1 MAYFKYKQ
9 VADQLLEKI
18 QDGTY
23 KPGDKIPKEDEL
35 CTAYGVG
42 RQTLR
47 NAVSQLE
54 ESGYLKR
61 IQGSG
66 TYVCEPAGMKPE
78 DSLMDQIGTMPAGN
92 PGVIAL
98 VMMNSE
104 NYIFLDLMRGVS
116 DYLMEQGYVLTT
128 MMTDGDYERERIALE
143 NLLQNPPAGI
153 LLEPVW
159 PRVLSVNESL
169 LRQISET
176 IPCLLL
182 HSDQTEM
189 FPAYPLRD
197 REAMCKLTN
206 YLISL
211 GHRRIGTLFSFD
223 ESTGQNRYL
232 GCMQALRENGIV
244 QTRDRM
250 VWFEHSRAGDLF
262 EPDGQIGLNRMLA
275 DVTAVVCH
283 DDRIA
288 YRLINYLQSK
298 GIRVPEDISVTGYD
312 DSAYAT
318 MDLPLTTVQYQGN
331 KYGRNAAK
339 TLLQMIRQP
348 DFDFSGLHADE
359 PELVI
364 RASTTVPR
372 NEKNLSVM

>member
-1 MAYFKYKQ
+1 MAYFKYMQ
-9 VADQLLEKI
+9 VADQLLEAI
-18 QDGTY
+18 RNGTY
-23 KPGDKIPKEDEL
+23 HTGDRIPKEEEL
-35 CTAYGVG
+35 CSLYNVG

-47 NAVSQLE
+47 SAVSQLE
-54 ESGYLKR
+54 ESGYLR
-61 IQGSG
+61 RVQGSG
-66 TYVCEPAGMKPE
+66 TYVCDPE
-78 DSLMDQIGTMPAGN
+78 AEENGQVQDGLFDDEQINYVPAGN

-104 NYIFLDLMRGVS
+104 NYIFLDLMRGIS

-159 PRVLSVNESL
+159 PRILSVNEPL
-169 LRQISET
+169 LKKVAQN

-182 HSDQTEM
+182 HSDESSL
-189 FPAYPLRD
+189 FPSYPLRD
-197 REAMCKLTN
+197 REGMCKLTN
-206 YLISL
+206 YLLSL
-211 GHRRIGTLFSFD
+211 GHRKIGTLFSFD
-223 ESTGQNRYL
+223 EATGQNRFL
-232 GCMQALRENGIV
+232 GCMQALRENGFT
-244 QTRDRM
+244 QPKNRM

-262 EPDGQIGLNRMLA
+262 EPSGNIALERMLS

-283 DDRIA
+283 DDRMA
-288 YRLINYLQSK
+288 YRLITYLQGK

-318 MDLPLTTVQYQGN
+318 MDLPLTTVKYQGT
-331 KYGRNAAK
+331 KYGRQAAK

-348 DFDFSGLHADE
+348 GFDPAGLIVE
-359 PELVI
+359 KPELVI
-364 RASTTVPR
+364 RESTAAP
-372 NEKNLSVM
+372 KNAI

>member
-1 MAYFKYKQ
+1 
-9 VADQLLEKI
+9 
-18 QDGTY
+18 
-23 KPGDKIPKEDEL
+23 
-35 CTAYGVG
+35 
-42 RQTLR
+42 
-47 NAVSQLE
+47 
-54 ESGYLKR
+54 
-61 IQGSG
+61 
-66 TYVCEPAGMKPE
+66 
-78 DSLMDQIGTMPAGN
+78 
-92 PGVIAL
+92 
-98 VMMNSE
+98 
-104 NYIFLDLMRGVS
+104 
-116 DYLMEQGYVLTT
+116 
-128 MMTDGDYERERIALE
+128 
-143 NLLQNPPAGI
+143 
-153 LLEPVW
+153 
-159 PRVLSVNESL
+159 
-169 LRQISET
+169 
-176 IPCLLL
+176 
-182 HSDQTEM
+182 
-189 FPAYPLRD
+189 
-197 REAMCKLTN
+197 
-206 YLISL
+206 SL

-318 MDLPLTTVQYQGN
+318 MDLPLTTVKYQGN

-372 NEKNLSVM
+372 NEKILSVM

>member
-9 VADQLLEKI
+9 VADQLLEAI
-18 QDGTY
+18 QNGIY
-23 KPGDKIPKEDEL
+23 KPGDKIPKEEEL
-35 CTAYGVG
+35 CAQFNVG

-47 NAVSQLE
+47 SAVSQLE

-61 IQGSG
+61 VQGSG
-66 TYVCEPAGMKPE
+66 TYVCDPNASDPAAENGDENPV
-78 DSLMDQIGTMPAGN
+78 SFMPAGN

-104 NYIFLDLMRGVS
+104 NYVFLDLMRGIS

-169 LRQISET
+169 LKEVSQK

-182 HSDQTEM
+182 HSDATDL

-197 REAMCKLTN
+197 CDGMYKMTE
-206 YLISL
+206 YLLEL
-211 GHRRIGTLFSFD
+211 GHKKIGTLFSFD
-223 ESTGQNRYL
+223 DTTGQNRYL
-232 GCMQALRENGIV
+232 GCMHALRDHGMA
-244 QTRDRM
+244 QTRERT
-250 VWFEHSRAGDLF
+250 VWFEHSRAEDLF
-262 EPDGQIGLNRMLA
+262 EPGGSIGIDRMLK
-275 DVTAVVCH
+275 DVTAVLCH

-288 YRLINYLQSK
+288 YRLIQYLQDR
-298 GIRVPEDISVTGYD
+298 GIRVPEDISVCGYD
-312 DSAYAT
+312 DSSYAT
-318 MDLPLTTVQYQGN
+318 MDLPLTTVRYDG
-331 KYGRNAAK
+331 KYYGRRAAE
-339 TLLQMIRQP
+339 TLLQMVRQP
-348 DFDFSGLHADE
+348 GTDLSGMHVKE
-359 PELVI
+359 PELII
-364 RASTTVPR
+364 RESTAPPKAV
-372 NEKNLSVM
+372 